1 MNDRITAVLEG
12 LAIGDAIGKQTE
24 TLSREGVGKW
34 YPEGISGFEGP
45 PGTVIPRY
53 TGHSRHEWRIGE
65 TTDDTEAAIA
75 VARAILRDGAV
86 RHESVGRELL
96 TCRKCIHPG
105 VASLWEFHQAGDAS
119 RTTDRHD
126 GCGAA
131 IRVAPV
137 GIVHKSTR
145 LDEIV
150 AAAREASIPTHG
162 GSLALAA
169 AAATAMAVSAA
180 IDGATG
186 PEIFALAE
194 RAASQAER
202 GRTNDGATPFADA
215 MRQTRI
221 TLCEW
226 GALQPDSVAARCF
239 PATSLTIVPFAI
251 ALGTLADSA
260 EDGVLTAAN
269 VGGDSDSV
277 GAIAGAILGAR
288 YPLSIRADWLAIV
301 ESVNHHDLATVG
313 RELGRLRR

>member
-1 MNDRITAVLEG
+1 MNERITAVLEG

-24 TLSREGVGKW
+24 TLSRTAVGEW
-34 YPEGISGFEGP
+34 YPEGIAGFEGA

-53 TGHSRHEWRIGE
+53 AGHSRHEWRIGE
-65 TTDDTEAAIA
+65 TTDDTEASIA

-96 TCRKCIHPG
+96 TCRKCVHPG
-105 VASLWEFHQAGDAS
+105 VASLWDFHQAGDAA

-137 GIVHKSTR
+137 GIVYGSTR
-145 LDEIV
+145 LDDIV

-186 PEIFALAE
+186 PEIFALAA
-194 RAASQAER
+194 RAAAQAER
-202 GRTNDGATPFADA
+202 RRTNVGDTPFADA
-215 MRQTRI
+215 MCRTRI
-221 TLCEW
+221 SLCEW

-239 PATSLTIVPFAI
+239 PDTPLTIVPFAI

-277 GAIAGAILGAR
+277 AAIAGAILGAR
-288 YPLSIRADWLAIV
+288 YPQSIRADWLAIV
-301 ESVNHHDLATVG
+301 ESINHHDLVTLASD
-313 RELGRLRR
+313 LGRLRH